1 MPESTHKDQRESA
14 IDALFAHNARVREQR
29 SERRSW
35 LVLAPIS
42 FLLLVGGAAVALAAG
57 AFSWTDDPATTTHAA
72 PAPPP
77 VTTPAPAIGTAASS
91 DTATVTAATTTA
103 SAPRLAAGRVRLS
116 LHAVRGDSWVLVRAH
131 DSAGRVLY
139 TGIIRRGST
148 VNVSGT
154 RLWVRFGSVGNLD
167 LTLNG
172 KPARPAHSGT
182 VDAVVTPS
190 GFQG

>member
-1 MPESTHKDQRESA
+1 ME
-14 IDALFAHNARVREQR
+14 ALFAHNARVREQR
-29 SERRSW
+29 SEQRPERRSW

-57 AFSWTDDPATTTHAA
+57 AFSWTDDPPTTTRAA
-72 PAPPP
+72 PAPP
-77 VTTPAPAIGTAASS
+77 PAIGTAASS

-103 SAPRLAAGRVRLS
+103 SVPHVAAGRLRLS
-116 LHAVRGDSWVLVRAH
+116 LHAVRGDSWVLVRAN

-167 LTLNG
+167 LALNG
-172 KPARPAHSGT
+172 KPVRPAHSGT

-190 GFQG
+190 GLQG

>member
-1 MPESTHKDQRESA
+1 MPESTHKDQRDSA
-14 IDALFAHNARVREQR
+14 IEALFAHNARVREQR
-29 SERRSW
+29 PEPRSW

-57 AFSWTDDPATTTHAA
+57 AFSWTDDPPTTTHAA
-72 PAPPP
+72 RARTPAPP
-77 VTTPAPAIGTAASS
+77 PAIGTAASS

-103 SAPRLAAGRVRLS
+103 SVSRHAAGRLRLS
-116 LHAVRGDSWVLVRAH
+116 LHAVRGDSWVLVRAQ

-172 KPARPAHSGT
+172 KPVRPAHSGT

-190 GFQG
+190 GLQG